1 VRRSNLMVL
10 LGIAFFIVG
19 GVIVYLVTQDDDD
32 GPGTAEVPPVQVVV
46 ATESLNAGDLG
57 SEVIAEGKV
66 RQLELPADRA
76 VPGAITSLAQLEGAT
91 LTQGYGPDQQITQAG
106 IRGRTRNFEIPEG
119 HEAVAVEIDFVSAG
133 AGYVRDG
140 DRINLYGVFRTGVG
154 DLPVPRSQLLLPSVE
169 VLEVSTD
176 IPSRRGTA
184 AREDEGTAPARA
196 TANSVVFLLALP
208 TDQVEQ
214 LVYGTEFEALYAT
227 LLGQDAPPAGPT
239 PGRDAGNVLG

>member
-19 GVIVYLVTQDDDD
+19 GVIVYLVTQDDDS

-46 ATESLNAGDLG
+46 ATEVLNAGDLG
-57 SEVIAEGKV
+57 SELIAEGKV
-66 RQLELPADRA
+66 RQLEVPADRA
-76 VPGAITSLAQLEGAT
+76 IPGAITSVAQLEGAT

-119 HEAVAVEIDFVSAG
+119 HEAVAVEIDFVPAG

-140 DRINLYGVFRTGVG
+140 DRINLYGVFSGPVA
-154 DLPVPRSQLLLPSVE
+154 DLPFPRSQLLLSNVE

-176 IPSRRGTA
+176 IPSRRGATP
-184 AREDEGTAPARA
+184 REDDGTAPARA
-196 TANSVVFLLALP
+196 TASSVVFLLALP
-208 TDQVEQ
+208 ANEVEQ
-214 LVYGTEFEALYAT
+214 VVYSTQFEALYAT
-227 LLGQDAPPAGPT
+227 LVGQDAPPVAGT
-239 PGRDAGNVLG
+239 PGRDAGNILG